1 MEGDLF
7 DELDVATGIDRGEAP
22 LDLKQLR
29 ARYVELNKSFARQR
43 IHQFGRGGGF
53 CAEVIGLLKSMLT
66 CLASETQ
73 LVVGTHPKGRGFS
86 LGEGWGDYFMN
97 LFPTKRTRISDLLN
111 RHVYP
116 ANSYIPDRV
125 SRMAH
130 AATRRLLR
138 ADLLQF
144 DPLRL
149 PERLTVRELGV
160 DLGWWD
166 ACKLCIDLMWEMRPE
181 VAEAVARTRLGF
193 RIEQPYIGLHVRRGD
208 KRSESSYVPLEAY
221 VRKIVEIAN
230 PPRTVV
236 IASDD
241 AAESERLAAL
251 MERSFDVRSLAS
263 ASDRGYDQARFNAL
277 PARQRWE
284 RTVRFIAELEIL
296 RDAEVLLVT
305 TSSNVG
311 AFLQY
316 ARAGRGIINVE

>member
-1 MEGDLF
+1 MNDL
-7 DELDVATGIDRGEAP
+7 DVVATGIDRGVAP
-22 LDLKQLR
+22 LDLKQMR
-29 ARYVELNKSFARQR
+29 ALYVELNKSYVRRR

-53 CAEVIGLLKSMLT
+53 CAEVVGLLKSMLT

-73 LVVGTHPKGRGFS
+73 LVVATHPNGRGFS
-86 LGEGWGDYFMN
+86 LGQGWGDYFEN
-97 LFPTKRTRISDLLN
+97 LFPTKRSRISDLLN

-144 DPLRL
+144 DPLSL
-149 PERLTVRELGV
+149 PERLTVRELGI
-160 DLGWWD
+160 DLGWWE
-166 ACKLCIDLMWEMRPE
+166 ACKLCIDLMWQMRPE
-181 VAEAVARTRLGF
+181 VAEAVARTRLAF
-193 RIEQPYIGLHVRRGD
+193 HIEQPYIGVHVRRGD
-208 KRSESSYVPLEAY
+208 KLSESNYVSLEAY
-221 VRKIVEIAN
+221 LRKVAEIDN
-230 PPRTVV
+230 PPRTLV

-263 ASDRGYDQARFNAL
+263 AGDRGHDEARFNAL

-284 RTVRFIAELEIL
+284 RTVRFLTELEIL
-296 RDAEVLLVT
+296 RDAQVLLVT
-305 TSSNVG
+305 MSSNVG

-316 ARAGRGIINVE
+316 ARASHGIIDVE